1 MTNTKSK
8 IFLVSL
14 LSVSVILGTLIGAAV
29 LSEMNS
35 KGFDSEFPQTQYSS
49 VLESSS
55 QATVTSSQ
63 SKEEM
68 QEDTISD
75 TEYIIVNTG
84 TYINGNDR
92 ILVKSCEYG
101 FVEGSV
107 LCGGITMEFSGQ
119 TVDKSLTA
127 TGTDNFNNTI
137 EITLIFEE
145 NKINASSKPLIRYE
159 EATDFLELNGVFVK

>member
-1 MTNTKSK
+1 MANTKSK

-14 LSVSVILGTLIGAAV
+14 LSVLVILGTLIGAAV

-35 KGFDSEFPQTQYSS
+35 KGFDDEFPQTQYSS
-49 VLESSS
+49 VLENSS
-55 QATVTSSQ
+55 QETVTSSE
-63 SKEEM
+63 SKEEAS
-68 QEDTISD
+68 EESVGE
-75 TEYIIVNTG
+75 TEYITVNTG
-84 TYINGNDR
+84 AYTYGNDR
-92 ILVKSCEYG
+92 ILIKSCEHG

-107 LCGGITMEFSGQ
+107 LCGGITMDFSGQ

-137 EITLIFEE
+137 EITLVFED

-159 EATDFLELNGVFVK
+159 EAADFLELNGVFVK